1 MTVVGFSK
9 PAHLVR
15 RAVSGET
22 VATAPARPLAGWVI
36 LTLT

>member
-9 PAHLVR
+9 PAQPVR

-22 VATAPARPLAGWVI
+22 AATAPAQPLAGWVI
-36 LTLT
+36 LTLP